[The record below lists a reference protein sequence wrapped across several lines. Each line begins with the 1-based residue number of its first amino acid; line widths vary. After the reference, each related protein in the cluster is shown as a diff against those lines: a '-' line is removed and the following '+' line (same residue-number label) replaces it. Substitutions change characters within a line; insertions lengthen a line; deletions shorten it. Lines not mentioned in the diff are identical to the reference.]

1 MAMQDVSTGRAW
13 RLGGVLLAVGLVPAV
28 AAAAPPVE
36 AAPEVREEEPSEP
49 SAEAAPPEE
58 PSEPP
63 SEPPTEEVP
72 TEAVPLETVTSPKPP
87 PAKLSPARA
96 PAAEEGS
103 VRLVKV
109 TADPFGSGDPSEV
122 FRHAS
127 GRSTVERSEIQQR
140 GAASFS
146 EALSKLPGVRSLE
159 GLSGVGSTSTK
170 LNVGVRGASPDLS
183 ENATVL
189 LDEIPLAMAPYGQP
203 ELSLFPVSLFSLER
217 IDAVRGGVS
226 VRFGPQ
232 TSGGV
237 FNLVTKPIP
246 LTPEASV
253 STRVDQ
259 FGNAL
264 MAAGFGTTVDRFG
277 VYAEYAPQAGKSFR
291 ANSNVQVH
299 SGLLKLAYEIDPR
312 VTLASTSHAYWEESG
327 IPGGLTREAYEMDR
341 FGTLRPDDMFGGW
354 RAGEALKLGVR
365 RREDRHFQLFSYYN
379 HSDRF
384 TRMTDLRTID
394 GQPTV
399 RRIKRVYDTIG
410 VEPRYAIRLGEEGR
424 PFVDMTMGARGTLEL
439 AQLGG
444 SEVARDNPAM
454 LSAYSDADARTGALA
469 GYVEQS
475 HHLLGDTLVLT
486 GGLRTEVIR
495 FSRRDNLRTGP
506 QSVISQT
513 ALGVVP
519 SVSLWWSPRDEVSTF
534 VAYARSFAPPTFTQL
549 GASLNTMDFIR
560 AETVDTIE
568 LGVRFEELV
577 GLYGETTAWFRSFRD
592 MQDIGLETVEWVGD
606 AYAAGLETEV
616 EWAPGDLWDS
626 LTGSEVFAGH
636 TYTRSVIHRS
646 LNYLGK
652 ELPWYPRHEVWAGLG
667 YALPWSCSFM
677 KGVEGDDDCRA
688 VTIGGDVEWSDTQF
702 SNFAGTV
709 PEPYFASVGLIPA
722 YTLVDAYT
730 RFRVLLPRYWAVNLT
745 VGVKNALDAEWYYRT
760 DDINEGLLPQRPRT
774 FYVTID
780 IKHWFFDAQARANE
794 RRDAR
799 KQARRQRRSLQP

>member
-1 MAMQDVSTGRAW
+1 MAIHDATPGHGRW
-13 RLGGVLLAVGLVPAV
+13 LVPTLLLAVSGAPLTAV
-28 AAAAPPVE
+28 AAPGEATPAEEPSAPPAE
-36 AAPEVREEEPSEP
+36 AEPEAEEPAAEEPSEEVP
-49 SAEAAPPEE
+49 L
-58 PSEPP
+58 
-63 SEPPTEEVP
+63 EEVP
-72 TEAVPLETVTSPKPP
+72 LEEVPP
-87 PAKLSPARA
+87 PKA
-96 PAAEEGS
+96 PPREVPPEAGT
-103 VRLVKV
+103 VRVLRVS
-109 TADPFGSGDPSEV
+109 ADPFGSGGHDEI
-122 FRHAS
+122 FRHAA
-127 GRSTVERSEIQQR
+127 GRSTVDRGEIQQR

-203 ELSLFPVSLFSLER
+203 ELSLFPVSLFALDR

-237 FNLVTKPIP
+237 FNLMTKPIP
-246 LTPEASV
+246 RTPEAAV

-259 FGNAL
+259 FGHAL

-299 SGLLKLAYEIDPR
+299 SGLLKLAYDPGPR
-312 VTLASTSHAYWEESG
+312 VSIASTSHAYWEESG
-327 IPGGLTREAYEMDR
+327 VPGGLTRAAYEEDR
-341 FGTLRPDDMFGGW
+341 FGTIRPGDVFGGW
-354 RAGEALKLGVR
+354 RAGEAIKLGVR

-379 HSDRF
+379 HSQRS
-384 TRMTDLRTID
+384 TRLTDLRTLD

-399 RRIKRVYDTIG
+399 RRIERIYDTVG
-410 VEPRYAIRLGEEGR
+410 LEPRHALRMGREGG
-424 PFVDMTMGARGTLEL
+424 PFVDMTMGMRGTLEL

-454 LSAYSDADARTGALA
+454 LSAYSDADARVGALA
-469 GYVEQS
+469 AYVEQS
-475 HHLLGDTLVLT
+475 HHLLDDSLVLE
-486 GGLRTEVIR
+486 GGIRTELIR
-495 FSRRDNLRTGP
+495 LTRRDNLRTGS
-506 QSVISQT
+506 QGVISET
-513 ALGVVP
+513 AFGVVP
-519 SVSLWWSPRDEVSTF
+519 SLSLWWSPRDEVSTF

-549 GASLNTMDFIR
+549 GAALNAQDFLR
-560 AETVDTIE
+560 AETVDTVE
-568 LGVRFEELV
+568 LGLRVEEVV
-577 GLYGETTAWFRSFRD
+577 GLYGESTAWFRSFRD

-606 AYAAGLETEV
+606 AWAAGLETEI
-616 EWAPGDLWDS
+616 EWAPGELWDS

-636 TYTRSVIHRS
+636 TYTRSIIHRS

-677 KGVEGDDDCRA
+677 RGVEGNDDCRA
-688 VTIGGDVEWSDTQF
+688 VTVGGDVEWSASQY

-709 PEPYFASVGLIPA
+709 VEPYFASVGLIPA
-722 YTLVDAYT
+722 YTLVDAYA
-730 RFRVLLPRYWAVNLT
+730 RFRVLLPRYWALNLT
-745 VGVKNALDAEWYYRT
+745 VGVKNALDAEWFYRT

-780 IKHWFFDAQARANE
+780 VKHWFFDAQARAGE

-799 KQARRQRRSLQP
+799 RAERRQRRSLQP